1 MPDIE
6 TCKAR
11 STVTIG
17 RFHEA
22 DVECGLEVN
31 HEETEHVTAQ
41 TVSGRDPKTGKATQV
56 TIIFTWS

>member
-6 TCKAR
+6 TCKAK

-17 RFHEA
+17 RFHQA

-31 HEETEHVTAQ
+31 HDEEEHVTAQ
-41 TVSGRDPKTGKATQV
+41 RTFGHDPKTKEAQEV
-56 TIIFTWS
+56 TIIFTWK